1 MRRDRDVPD
10 QVTALGWHTVGV
22 AAAADGGA
30 GARGARL
37 GSVYAAHGA
46 SHGFV
51 LVLAAVLVPLR
62 EEFHASFTTLG
73 TIATI
78 STMLYGVGALPGGLL
93 ADRFGAPLV
102 LRAFAGVS
110 IACCVLAAVA
120 PGLGWLALALALLGA
135 AGALYHPSGLAEL
148 TLNAP
153 RGGRVLGVHGSWG
166 NVGTALS
173 PLLAGAIASAWTW
186 RASYGL
192 AAVAA
197 TLLLLAIRWGVPLD
211 RELPEQVP
219 PAPGERSRAALTV
232 VMMLAV
238 AEGFVFQGFVV
249 FLPAFMAE
257 VGGLGPGAAAKGG
270 ALSAAVLMVGAG
282 GQLVGGR
289 LAEAEGRTVA
299 LRYSGLYG
307 AAVLAGLAV
316 RAAGATPLA
325 VVLAGLMSALIFVGQ
340 PLTNQ
345 LVARATEA
353 GRRGVAYGT
362 YFSLSFGV
370 GSLAGTAGGLVADR
384 SGLAAVFG
392 FLGVVAVVNTVG
404 GLVVRTLLVR
414 RATSTTEAPR
424 A

>member
-1 MRRDRDVPD
+1 
-10 QVTALGWHTVGV
+10 VGV
-22 AAAADGGA
+22 AAEADGGPA
-30 GARGARL
+30 ARSARL

-73 TIATI
+73 SIATI
-78 STMLYGVGALPGGLL
+78 STMLYGLGALPGGLL
-93 ADRFGAPLV
+93 ADRFGAPRV
-102 LRAFAGVS
+102 LRVFAGVS
-110 IACCVLAAVA
+110 LACCVLAALA
-120 PGLGWLALALALLGA
+120 PGLGWLAVAVALLGA

-153 RGGRVLGVHGSWG
+153 GGGRVLGLHGGWG

-192 AAVAA
+192 AALAA
-197 TLLLLAIRWGVPLD
+197 ALLLLALSRGVPVD
-211 RELPEQVP
+211 RELPEQAP
-219 PAPGERSRAALTV
+219 PAPGEQSRAALTV
-232 VMMLAV
+232 VMLLAL

-257 VGGLGPGAAAKGG
+257 VAGLGPAAAAKGG
-270 ALSAAVLMVGAG
+270 ALSAVVLLVGAG
-282 GQLVGGR
+282 GQLLGGR
-289 LAEAEGRTVA
+289 LAGAEGRVVA
-299 LRYSGLYG
+299 LRYSALYG
-307 AAVLAGLAV
+307 AAVLTGLAV
-316 RAAGATPLA
+316 RATGANALA

-345 LVARATEA
+345 LVARATDA

-370 GSLAGTAGGLVADR
+370 GSLAGTAGGVVADR
-384 SGLAAVFG
+384 SGLANVFG

-404 GLVVRTLLVR
+404 GLVVRALLVR
-414 RATSTTEAPR
+414 RAASTTEAPR
-424 A
+424 F

>member
-1 MRRDRDVPD
+1 
-10 QVTALGWHTVGV
+10 
-22 AAAADGGA
+22 
-30 GARGARL
+30 
-37 GSVYAAHGA
+37 
-46 SHGFV
+46 
-51 LVLAAVLVPLR
+51 
-62 EEFHASFTTLG
+62 
-73 TIATI
+73 
-78 STMLYGVGALPGGLL
+78 
-93 ADRFGAPLV
+93 
-102 LRAFAGVS
+102 
-110 IACCVLAAVA
+110 
-120 PGLGWLALALALLGA
+120 
-135 AGALYHPSGLAEL
+135 
-148 TLNAP
+148 
-153 RGGRVLGVHGSWG
+153 
-166 NVGTALS
+166 
-173 PLLAGAIASAWTW
+173 
-186 RASYGL
+186 
-192 AAVAA
+192 
-197 TLLLLAIRWGVPLD
+197 
-211 RELPEQVP
+211 
-219 PAPGERSRAALTV
+219 
-232 VMMLAV
+232 
-238 AEGFVFQGFVV
+238 V

-362 YFSLSFGV
+362 YFSLSFGI